1 MTTWSV
7 VLVAQD
13 DPEAPNGS
21 AALRLLR
28 GAPVLR
34 WAVAALAGA
43 EVDRLLL
50 VAPPALAAAAGRAVR
65 GLTLGSLAAGG
76 LAVELVP
83 VPGASPGDRLRAVL
97 RVAGPARPQDLLVL
111 HDPLYPLATAALVE
125 ALLAALRA
133 AGPGTAAAVPVHP
146 LTETVMRLGPD
157 GLVHET
163 VDRSGLVV
171 TATPQVYRRPALLAA
186 LESAEPGDC
195 GLVGLVDPAALPE
208 RLLGRG
214 EQVLPVSADDPG
226 PRAGSAEALDRVAA
240 ALA

>member
-1 MTTWSV
+1 MTTLGV

-34 WAVAALAGA
+34 WATAALAGPA
-43 EVDRLLL
+43 VDRLLL
-50 VAPPALAAAAGRAVR
+50 VAPPSLAPAASRAV
-65 GLTLGSLAAGG
+65 GG

-83 VPGASPGDRLRAVL
+83 VPGTSPGERLRAVL
-97 RVAGPARPQDLLVL
+97 RVVGQARQQDLLVL

-125 ALLAALRA
+125 ALLAALRQ
-133 AGPGTAAAVPVHP
+133 AGPGAAAAVPVHP
-146 LTETVMRLGPD
+146 LNETVKRLGPD
-157 GLVHET
+157 GLVHQT

-186 LESAEPGDC
+186 IESAGPGD
-195 GLVGLVDPAALPE
+195 LGLVDPAALPE
-208 RLLGRG
+208 RLLRRG
-214 EQVLPVSADDPG
+214 EQVLAVTVDDPG